1 MFVSSSSN
9 STEKAINNYRDST
22 GYSSSSSSTSHSS
35 SRGSSTDEG
44 YTSGVPGFPL
54 KVIQEQLRKVLGSQA
69 GTSSKVPPS
78 SPLDEVDKTVYS
90 CAVDIPSKTDEQRL
104 NNLRTWYQTPNKL
117 NPRLLVHGEWCCNPY
132 FGIDVHEAYFLGG
145 LRLPLN
151 TFARELLVK
160 LGLGVCQFNP
170 NVWRLIVSMQIL
182 WRGIWKGPSSY
193 CRRVPLLL

>member
-78 SPLDEVDKTVYS
+78 SPLDEVEETVYS
-90 CAVDIPSKTDEQRL
+90 YAADIPSKTDEQRL
-104 NNLRTWYQTPNKL
+104 NNLRTWYQISDEL
-117 NPRLLVHGEWCCNPY
+117 NPRLPVRGEWCYNPH
-132 FGIDVHEAYFLGG
+132 FGI
-145 LRLPLN
+145 
-151 TFARELLVK
+151 
-160 LGLGVCQFNP
+160 
-170 NVWRLIVSMQIL
+170 
-182 WRGIWKGPSSY
+182 GI
-193 CRRVPLLL
+193 